1 MDISV
6 GAHAGP
12 NPEVNID
19 NLLQMI
25 KSAGLGKAATKEKDN
40 DGAGSE
46 TEDGNIFLQVLQ
58 QKLAGLLQSDQSG
71 SSAELTADRDLSAVI
86 EKLLEGDQ
94 NAAGEILS
102 GFALLAMAGP
112 MEGFVTGNNELSE
125 ESFSGLVAAKGISDI
140 LKEGV
145 TSDADQTKQAL
156 AEKEKG
162 IFVSRTME
170 LPGDKSAVQPGVVP
184 ELNDREKSIE
194 AALQSQ
200 TPSLKDIQE
209 SALSGYAEAER
220 KALTEE
226 QAKAPVLK
234 SVQDNSQRQA
244 NNVERQGLP
253 EGHMKAS
260 SSIPENQVNALTGY
274 ADVQKKASAEGK
286 DKTPQPKNM
295 EGISIAE
302 KASGENQSIKTSLS
316 AAGVVQENKSH
327 LNISNG
333 RTIEDENLSTQA
345 MQDQAGQKMKQK
357 MSIKQEIP
365 LADEHQ
371 SPSLNDAQKNIAG
384 KAAALTSEFAGVID
398 KVKTEF
404 KSKTVSGE
412 KNLENNSLNSS
423 AMSGIGS
430 TKTAASDVSPAQ
442 IISRVASEFNESLA
456 SEGGRVKI
464 TLAPPS
470 LGTLEMDVSV
480 QNSKVRI
487 MLTADNQDVQK
498 MLSGNLDALK
508 GSLQSQGLTIERCDV
523 MMQDRRE
530 QYSQGF
536 NQQPFSQEQS
546 AQHHDDNGEPYNA
559 NDQTVTP
566 LILKSRNQ
574 MTGRL
579 GNISIFA

>member
-1 MDISV
+1 
-6 GAHAGP
+6 
-12 NPEVNID
+12 
-19 NLLQMI
+19 
-25 KSAGLGKAATKEKDN
+25 
-40 DGAGSE
+40 
-46 TEDGNIFLQVLQ
+46 
-58 QKLAGLLQSDQSG
+58 
-71 SSAELTADRDLSAVI
+71 
-86 EKLLEGDQ
+86 
-94 NAAGEILS
+94 
-102 GFALLAMAGP
+102 
-112 MEGFVTGNNELSE
+112 
-125 ESFSGLVAAKGISDI
+125 
-140 LKEGV
+140 
-145 TSDADQTKQAL
+145 
-156 AEKEKG
+156 
-162 IFVSRTME
+162 ME
-170 LPGDKSAVQPGVVP
+170 LPGDKSVVQPGVVP

-316 AAGVVQENKSH
+316 AAGVVQENKSR

-456 SEGGRVKI
+456 GEGGRVKI

-546 AQHHDDNGEPYNA
+546 AKHRDDNGEPYNA